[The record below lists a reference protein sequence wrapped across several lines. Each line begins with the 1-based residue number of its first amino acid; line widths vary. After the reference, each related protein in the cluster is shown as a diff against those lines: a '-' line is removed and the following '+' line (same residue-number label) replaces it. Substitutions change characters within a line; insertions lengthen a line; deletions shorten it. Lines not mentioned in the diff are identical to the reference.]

1 MLAPVFGLLLAL
13 VVVDLAGAVLLEEGA
28 VDGFGVV
35 VGDVDGLGSLADGV
49 VVSLN
54 QVDEEAALL
63 IRYLNI
69 LPYHGK

>member
-1 MLAPVFGLLLAL
+1 MFGLLLAL

-35 VGDVDGLGSLADGV
+35 VGDVGGLGSLADGV
-49 VVSLN
+49 VVLLD